1 MKKSDNFL
9 SDFLFFCR
17 CCSTGRNMGGLRRL
31 RGLGRMGKNGKNG
44 EEWEGMSSKLVLAA
58 HSSVKLFLISS

>member
-1 MKKSDNFL
+1 MIIWESCEG
-9 SDFLFFCR
+9 SE
-17 CCSTGRNMGGLRRL
+17 GRESCEGWEGCEEWGGW
-31 RGLGRMGKNGKNG
+31 